1 MELGFEGLQFGIEL
15 FTLEDADTVFL
26 FVPMFGQLE
35 SSGEARDVE
44 GGLESGEEVVG
55 EISADGD
62 LRIDRYGNLFAGDD
76 DESAVHDPGIEG
88 IEEEVVGNGGNKT
101 TNDDEGDSPCR
112 GLRVFGAEQVAG
124 NDPVV
129 QCINEEDLSGKIK

>member
-1 MELGFEGLQFGIEL
+1 MELGFEGLQFSIEL
-15 FTLEDADTVFL
+15 FALEDADTVFL

-44 GGLESGEEVVG
+44 GGLEAGEEVVG
-55 EISADGD
+55 EILADGD
-62 LRIDRYGNLFAGDD
+62 LGIERYGDLFARDD
-76 DESAVHDPGIEG
+76 DGSTVHDPGIEG
-88 IEEEVVGNGGNKT
+88 IEEEVVGDRGNKT
-101 TNDDEGDSPCR
+101 TSDDEGNSPCR

-124 NDPVV
+124 NDPVD